1 MPPLYTYLTM
11 TIGPQ
16 AGMNYLLDEARETR
30 IGRGEECTIALLD
43 PLCSR
48 VHAIIAH
55 RDNAWRVRDAGSR
68 NGTFV
73 NDQKIDEAV
82 LGDGHFVRVGS
93 CEFSFHQT
101 DQPPT
106 AGSLVADLGKET
118 IVRDT
123 VMGDF
128 IGGELA
134 LSAIQDSDQAQDLL
148 LLYQLSIKL
157 LGCADPQEVIRESLD
172 LLRSRTGASVVGF
185 LWVSDEGRL
194 KPKLVIPETA
204 AQQVSL
210 SESLTRLVSD
220 EGHAVWTANQR
231 PVGDE
236 DGPQDFADAFCV
248 PLVQSGT
255 VLGAMH
261 VYLEH
266 GRFRQSDFEFS
277 ISVANITA
285 VALARARHEE
295 TLVSDLNRLKA
306 TSPGYDE
313 LVGNCPPML
322 ELKSK
327 LARLARATGCV
338 LVRGESGTGKELVAR
353 AVHRASP
360 RADRPML
367 TVNCA
372 AIPADLMESQLFGH
386 KAGSFTGA
394 VSDHAGYFQQADLGT
409 LFLDEVGEMTLVGQS
424 KLLRI
429 LEGHPFLPVGAS
441 QEVQVDVRVIAATNR
456 DLLSYVR
463 EKKFREDLYYRL
475 SVFELVV
482 PPLRERGEDIG
493 LLVDFFL
500 EHFRQ
505 QHGRPGLELSAG
517 ARAKLLAYQW
527 PGNVRQLRNVI
538 DSAVVLALGTQIE
551 EQDLGLQDAG
561 VSGELDSLRI
571 DVWEQRLIVEAL
583 KRTAGNVPDAAKLL
597 GVGRAT
603 IYRKIE
609 EYGIVRR

>member
-55 RDNAWRVRDAGSR
+55 YDDAWRMRDASSR

-194 KPKLVIPETA
+194 KPKLVIPESA

-231 PVGDE
+231 PAGDE

-295 TLVSDLNRLKA
+295 TLVTDLNRLKA

-327 LARLARATGCV
+327 SARLARATGCV

-367 TVNCA
+367 SVNCA

-409 LFLDEVGEMTLVGQS
+409 LFLDEVGEMTLLGQS

-441 QEVQVDVRVIAATNR
+441 KEVQVDVRVIAATNR

-517 ARAKLLAYQW
+517 AGPNCW
-527 PGNVRQLRNVI
+527 PIN
-538 DSAVVLALGTQIE
+538 
-551 EQDLGLQDAG
+551 
-561 VSGELDSLRI
+561 
-571 DVWEQRLIVEAL
+571 
-583 KRTAGNVPDAAKLL
+583 
-597 GVGRAT
+597 GRAMSANCAT
-603 IYRKIE
+603 SLIARSSWRW
-609 EYGIVRR
+609 GPRSRSRTWGCRMRA